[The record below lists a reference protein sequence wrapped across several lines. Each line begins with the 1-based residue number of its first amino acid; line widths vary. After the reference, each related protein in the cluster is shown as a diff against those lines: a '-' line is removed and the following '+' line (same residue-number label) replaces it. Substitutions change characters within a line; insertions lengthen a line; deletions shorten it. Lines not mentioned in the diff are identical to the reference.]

1 MIGFVELEFR
11 IHDAHSLKD
20 KRAVLQR
27 TLTRVRQKFNL
38 SAAETGH
45 QDVWQ
50 LSNISLVT
58 VSNSHQSAE
67 RELERAI
74 KFLDTFPEWERV
86 KTEYEW
92 L

>member
-58 VSNSHQSAE
+58 VSNSHQAAE